1 MKKNVP
7 FWTWPFPKMKLCII
21 LPEYFISGSVFYAH
35 RHNTF
40 YVKPWVYFYCVVFFS
55 FSLSLVLYFLEREYL
70 NWHQKS
76 FQRHT
81 KNEVHFIKSFS
92 ILLSFWNFILVSIDY
107 SNILPHSINSSFFY
121 MLLWFH
127 ISRNYVLFL
136 LLILIFNPL
145 LLKFNE
151 IDQSHVLSLL
161 CVY

>member
-1 MKKNVP
+1 MFP
-7 FWTWPFPKMKLCII
+7 FELDLFLKWNFASFNLSTSSQVLSSMQIGITPSMLSHG
-21 LPEYFISGSVFYAH
+21 FIFIVL
-35 RHNTF
+35 
-40 YVKPWVYFYCVVFFS
+40 FFFF

-81 KNEVHFIKSFS
+81 KNEVHFIKSFL

-127 ISRNYVLFL
+127 ISRNYVLFQ

>member
-1 MKKNVP
+1 MFP
-7 FWTWPFPKMKLCII
+7 FELDLFLKWNFASFNLSTSSQVLSSMHIGITPSMLSHG
-21 LPEYFISGSVFYAH
+21 FIFIVL
-35 RHNTF
+35 
-40 YVKPWVYFYCVVFFS
+40 FFFF